1 MEHNQRLC
9 EVAPLQFCQARVKLY
24 FYNVYLITQLKKN
37 TQYLRNMSNQA
48 KKDIP
53 IEGIITLASQLIE
66 LIKTGIEKRG
76 LLRERVNRLEQALL
90 KAAEYNLVQDER
102 IKALEEK

>member
-1 MEHNQRLC
+1 
-9 EVAPLQFCQARVKLY
+9 
-24 FYNVYLITQLKKN
+24 
-37 TQYLRNMSNQA
+37 MSNQA

-53 IEGIITLASQLIE
+53 IDVIITLASQLID

-102 IKALEEK
+102 IKALEER

>member
-1 MEHNQRLC
+1 
-9 EVAPLQFCQARVKLY
+9 
-24 FYNVYLITQLKKN
+24 
-37 TQYLRNMSNQA
+37 MSKQN
-48 KKDIP
+48 IP
-53 IEGIITLASQLIE
+53 IPVDGIFTLASQLID

-102 IKALEEK
+102 IKALEER

>member
-1 MEHNQRLC
+1 
-9 EVAPLQFCQARVKLY
+9 
-24 FYNVYLITQLKKN
+24 
-37 TQYLRNMSNQA
+37 MSNQA
-48 KKDIP
+48 NKDIP
-53 IEGIITLASQLIE
+53 IEGIFTLASQLID

-90 KAAEYNLVQDER
+90 KAAEYNLIQDER

>member
-1 MEHNQRLC
+1 
-9 EVAPLQFCQARVKLY
+9 
-24 FYNVYLITQLKKN
+24 
-37 TQYLRNMSNQA
+37 MSNQA

-53 IEGIITLASQLIE
+53 IEGIFTLASQLID

>member
-1 MEHNQRLC
+1 
-9 EVAPLQFCQARVKLY
+9 
-24 FYNVYLITQLKKN
+24 
-37 TQYLRNMSNQA
+37 MSNQA

-53 IEGIITLASQLIE
+53 IEGIFTLASQLID

-102 IKALEEK
+102 IKALEER

>member
-1 MEHNQRLC
+1 
-9 EVAPLQFCQARVKLY
+9 
-24 FYNVYLITQLKKN
+24 
-37 TQYLRNMSNQA
+37 MSNQA
-48 KKDIP
+48 NKAIP
-53 IEGIITLASQLIE
+53 IDGIFTLASQLID

-90 KAAEYNLVQDER
+90 KAAEYNLIQDER

>member
-1 MEHNQRLC
+1 
-9 EVAPLQFCQARVKLY
+9 
-24 FYNVYLITQLKKN
+24 
-37 TQYLRNMSNQA
+37 MSNQTNKA
-48 KKDIP
+48 IP
-53 IEGIITLASQLIE
+53 IDGIITLASQLID

-102 IKALEEK
+102 IKALEER

>member
-1 MEHNQRLC
+1 
-9 EVAPLQFCQARVKLY
+9 
-24 FYNVYLITQLKKN
+24 
-37 TQYLRNMSNQA
+37 MSNQSNKA
-48 KKDIP
+48 IP
-53 IEGIITLASQLIE
+53 IDGIITLASQLID

-102 IKALEEK
+102 IKALEERWKPTQ

>member
-1 MEHNQRLC
+1 
-9 EVAPLQFCQARVKLY
+9 
-24 FYNVYLITQLKKN
+24 
-37 TQYLRNMSNQA
+37 MSNQSNKA
-48 KKDIP
+48 IP
-53 IEGIITLASQLIE
+53 IDGIITLASQLID

>member
-1 MEHNQRLC
+1 
-9 EVAPLQFCQARVKLY
+9 
-24 FYNVYLITQLKKN
+24 
-37 TQYLRNMSNQA
+37 MSNQA
-48 KKDIP
+48 KKEIP
-53 IEGIITLASQLIE
+53 IEGIFTLASQLIE

-102 IKALEEK
+102 IKALEDK

>member
-1 MEHNQRLC
+1 
-9 EVAPLQFCQARVKLY
+9 
-24 FYNVYLITQLKKN
+24 
-37 TQYLRNMSNQA
+37 MSNQA

-53 IEGIITLASQLIE
+53 IEGIFTLASQLID

-102 IKALEEK
+102 IKALEERWKPTQ

>member
-1 MEHNQRLC
+1 
-9 EVAPLQFCQARVKLY
+9 
-24 FYNVYLITQLKKN
+24 
-37 TQYLRNMSNQA
+37 MSNQA

-53 IEGIITLASQLIE
+53 IDGIFTLASQLID

-90 KAAEYNLVQDER
+90 KVAEYNLIQDER
-102 IKALEEK
+102 IKALEER

>member
-1 MEHNQRLC
+1 
-9 EVAPLQFCQARVKLY
+9 
-24 FYNVYLITQLKKN
+24 
-37 TQYLRNMSNQA
+37 MSNQA
-48 KKDIP
+48 NKAIP
-53 IEGIITLASQLIE
+53 IEGIFTLASQLID

-102 IKALEEK
+102 IKALEDK

>member
-1 MEHNQRLC
+1 
-9 EVAPLQFCQARVKLY
+9 
-24 FYNVYLITQLKKN
+24 
-37 TQYLRNMSNQA
+37 MSNQA
-48 KKDIP
+48 NKAIP
-53 IEGIITLASQLIE
+53 IDGIFTLASQLID

>member
-1 MEHNQRLC
+1 
-9 EVAPLQFCQARVKLY
+9 
-24 FYNVYLITQLKKN
+24 
-37 TQYLRNMSNQA
+37 MSNQA
-48 KKDIP
+48 NKAIP
-53 IEGIITLASQLIE
+53 IDGIFTLASQLID

-102 IKALEEK
+102 IKALEER

>member
-1 MEHNQRLC
+1 
-9 EVAPLQFCQARVKLY
+9 
-24 FYNVYLITQLKKN
+24 
-37 TQYLRNMSNQA
+37 MSNQA

-53 IEGIITLASQLIE
+53 IEGIFTLASQLID

-90 KAAEYNLVQDER
+90 KAAEYNLIQDER
-102 IKALEEK
+102 IKALEDK